1 MRRAIKAARW
11 IPQSHGRHTR
21 PPVGKRL
28 KHNALSAFKRE
39 RDRIDALL
47 KDDDEPQKVAS
58 AN

>member
-1 MRRAIKAARW
+1 MRIRL
-11 IPQSHGRHTR
+11 
-21 PPVGKRL
+21 PVGKTL
-28 KHNALSAFKRE
+28 KGTALANFKRE